1 MKEKMDEK
9 FSKFLEVFKKL
20 HLNIPFHE
28 ALEQMPHYA
37 KFLKDLIS
45 KKRRIE
51 EPETVKLTVKCSA
64 LLEKHLPRKMKDL
77 GSFTIMCDMGNGVVK
92 KALCDLG
99 ASINLMP
106 LSIFEK
112 LNNGELLPTSL
123 TLQLA
128 DRPTTM
134 PKRIVEDVLVKVDKF
149 VFPADF
155 VVLDIEEDEK
165 VPIILGRP
173 FLATA
178 GVVLDVSKG
187 EIALKVGD
195 EKLTISM
202 YQAMKH
208 QMDVEECKSIEVL
221 DLCVQEALEDPSY
234 SLFLNHSNSFSYD
247 DIDYECFSFDCD
259 RNLMEIEEVNE
270 VRKNQF
276 GMKALREPVQGGEI
290 KEEEKERIKEPT
302 GAPQVCLLG
311 GQ

>member
-1 MKEKMDEK
+1 MKKKMNEK

-51 EPETVKLTVKCSA
+51 EPETVKLTVECSA

-128 DRPTTM
+128 DRSTTI
-134 PKRIVEDVLVKVDKF
+134 PKGIVEDVLVKIDKF

-155 VVLDIEEDEK
+155 VVLDMEEDEK
-165 VPIILGRP
+165 VLIILGRP

-187 EIALKVGD
+187 ELTLKVGD

-208 QMDVEECKSIEVL
+208 PMDGEECKSI
-221 DLCVQEALEDPSY
+221 
-234 SLFLNHSNSFSYD
+234 
-247 DIDYECFSFDCD
+247 
-259 RNLMEIEEVNE
+259 
-270 VRKNQF
+270 
-276 GMKALREPVQGGEI
+276 
-290 KEEEKERIKEPT
+290 
-302 GAPQVCLLG
+302 
-311 GQ
+311 